1 MWLLRLLAVI
11 LVVAIGASLVAY
23 MVTGNR
29 SYLAL
34 SWRLLRYG
42 IIFALLV
49 FGLLIIERVAVIPV

>member
-34 SWRLLRYG
+34 SWRLFRYG